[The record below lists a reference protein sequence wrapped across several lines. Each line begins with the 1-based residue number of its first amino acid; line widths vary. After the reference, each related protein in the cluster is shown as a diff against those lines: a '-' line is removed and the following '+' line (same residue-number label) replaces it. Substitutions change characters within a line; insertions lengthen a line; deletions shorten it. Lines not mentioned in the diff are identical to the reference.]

1 MINKTNLNH
10 KGLLV
15 DYNIQLIRNN
25 DWRLITKKGILY
37 LEKAFEGTI
46 FTDNT
51 SFIESF
57 LDCVYDKQYSS
68 ILCGGLG
75 LGIAPYLSQPFCDT
89 IDVIE
94 IDQDL
99 INLVNTAGFLSSK
112 VNIINQDIFTYEPQ
126 RKYDFILLDIWQKP
140 SNTLDIEV
148 ETSKNKYSQYLNS
161 GGELCIPLSH
171 LVGKP
176 CNCKK

>member
-10 KGLLV
+10 TGLLT

-25 DWRLITKKGILY
+25 DWRLITKRGILH
-37 LEKAFEGTI
+37 LEKAFEGGI
-46 FTDNT
+46 FSDNT
-51 SFIESF
+51 SFVEDF
-57 LDCVYDKQYSS
+57 LNCIYNKQYSS

-99 INLVNTAGFLSSK
+99 IDLINTAGYLSSK
-112 VNIINQDIFTYEPQ
+112 VNIINQDIFTYQPQ
-126 RKYDFILLDIWQKP
+126 RKYDFILMDIWQK
-140 SNTLDIEV
+140 NNGTFDIEV
-148 ETSKNKYSQYLNS
+148 ETLKNKFTSYLND
-161 GGELCIPLSH
+161 GGEICVPLDY

-176 CNCKK
+176 CNC